1 VTPAVGFLA
10 ALFAPVAFQ
19 APPSSAYAAIAS
31 SSSHRALMQ
40 PALALI
46 PFASP
51 MLLQP
56 AVAGGGGGGAD
67 LTPHRY
73 WKLSVTAAQSDATGV
88 IALTEIIYAASA
100 GGPQVAAAATI
111 TGPAAGSGSVA
122 LLIDGSRSSQYSTV
136 AGGFPRDILIDFG
149 ATSGNWKA
157 IHEIRLVGHVSWLPQ
172 APKDFTLSWSDDNA
186 SFTSRIAV
194 TGAAAFSGDKMSS
207 VFRSATC
214 PDTLSGFLYYRLN
227 CSAGNQTSQFAV
239 GEVEFRGAVGGADL
253 SGAAGGVF
261 YSTQSSG
268 NEASK
273 AFDNNNSTGYFSQS
287 GAAYPQ
293 NLGVELEQR
302 QTVVEASIIP
312 YSGFPT
318 YAPKDFTIEGSNDR
332 SSWTAVI
339 TGSSQ
344 TGWAA
349 NPTARTFT

>member
-1 VTPAVGFLA
+1 VFPFTSSGLLGA
-10 ALFAPVAFQ
+10 A
-19 APPSSAYAAIAS
+19 SA
-31 SSSHRALMQ
+31 
-40 PALALI
+40 
-46 PFASP
+46 
-51 MLLQP
+51 
-56 AVAGGGGGGAD
+56 GAD

-88 IALTEIIYAASA
+88 IALTEIIYAESA
-100 GGPQVAAAATI
+100 GGPQVAGAATI
-111 TGPAAGSGSVA
+111 TGPTAGSGSVG
-122 LLIDGSRSSQYSTV
+122 LLIDGSRASQYSTV
-136 AGGFPRDILIDFG
+136 SGSFPREILIDFG
-149 ATSGNWKA
+149 ATSSNWKA

-172 APKDFTLSWSDDNA
+172 APKDFTLSYSDNN
-186 SFTSRIAV
+186 STFTTRIAV
-194 TGAAAFSGDKMSS
+194 TGAAAFSSDKLSS
-207 VFRSATC
+207 VFRSTTC
-214 PDTLSGFLYYRLN
+214 PDTLSGFLYFRLN
-227 CSAGNQTSQFAV
+227 CSAGNQAAQFAV
-239 GEVEFRGAVGGADL
+239 GEVEFRASVGGADL

-273 AFDNNNSTGYFSQS
+273 AFDNNNSTGYFSLS

-332 SSWTAVI
+332 SSWSTIITA
-339 TGSSQ
+339 SSQ